1 MTSVNRNHLYD
12 KMDIIVELF
21 SVELRRDKV
30 INFDFLIVPLRT
42 NYFFFVYLNELPLTR
57 RNIFYCL

>member
-42 NYFFFVYLNELPLTR
+42 NYFFFFC
-57 RNIFYCL
+57 IFERIAVNVT

>member
-12 KMDIIVELF
+12 KMDIIIELF

-42 NYFFFVYLNELPLTR
+42 NYFFFVYLNELPLT
-57 RNIFYCL
+57 

>member
-12 KMDIIVELF
+12 KMDIIIELF

-42 NYFFFVYLNELPLTR
+42 NYFFFC
-57 RNIFYCL
+57 IFERIAVNVT